1 MPTRVLVIEDHALVR
16 EVMVE
21 MLTMHGFEVFSAPD
35 GSSGIE
41 LAFKHLPDV
50 VVSDYYM
57 PGSTG
62 LDVLQ
67 VLRQDVRTSHIPFAL
82 MSMDNSNGL
91 RRRCEEA
98 GADAFLPKGFS
109 DAELVVLLNNLVQE
123 RVA

>member
-1 MPTRVLVIEDHALVR
+1 MGLCRRL
-16 EVMVE
+16 
-21 MLTMHGFEVFSAPD
+21 
-35 GSSGIE
+35 E